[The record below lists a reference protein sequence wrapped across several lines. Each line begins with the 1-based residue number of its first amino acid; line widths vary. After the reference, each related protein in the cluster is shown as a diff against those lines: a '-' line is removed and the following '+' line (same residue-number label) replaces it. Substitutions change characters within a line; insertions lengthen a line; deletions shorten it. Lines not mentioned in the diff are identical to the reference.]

1 MQREELEEWQIKRL
15 NKILKFSI
23 DNFRVFDKPN
33 VFEFAPI
40 TLLTG
45 PNNSG
50 KSSLVK
56 SLLMLK
62 NNKNKEV
69 IPFEIILPN
78 NSIQLSSADEIL
90 YERDKSFSF
99 EIYFS
104 DISYDFK
111 VILTFSKDHSHLPF
125 SSDLIFDSITVFNK
139 NKKVL
144 MFTFDKFISGE

>member
-62 NNKNKEV
+62 NNKNKM
-69 IPFEIILPN
+69 
-78 NSIQLSSADEIL
+78 
-90 YERDKSFSF
+90 
-99 EIYFS
+99 
-104 DISYDFK
+104 
-111 VILTFSKDHSHLPF
+111 H
-125 SSDLIFDSITVFNK
+125 
-139 NKKVL
+139 
-144 MFTFDKFISGE
+144 